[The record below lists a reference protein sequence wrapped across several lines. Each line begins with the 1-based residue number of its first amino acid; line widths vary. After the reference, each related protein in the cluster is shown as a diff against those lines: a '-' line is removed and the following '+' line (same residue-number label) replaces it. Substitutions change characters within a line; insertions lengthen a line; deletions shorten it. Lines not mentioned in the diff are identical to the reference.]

1 MAFRVV
7 VLPAPV
13 ASQERDDLS
22 SLHHEGDALEH
33 LDHFRVDDGN
43 VVEPQQGIVF
53 HGHFL
58 KDTPSIGERPKPEAR
73 AHDAPQVCQSFGPQ
87 HDEKHDG
94 EAEDDSA
101 AAQW

>member
-7 VLPAPV
+7 VLPAPLLPR
-13 ASQERDDLS
+13 RDDLLP
-22 SLHHEGDALEH
+22 LHHEGDALEH

-73 AHDAPQVCQSFGPQ
+73 VHDAPTGLPVLWAST
-87 HDEKHDG
+87 
-94 EAEDDSA
+94 
-101 AAQW
+101 